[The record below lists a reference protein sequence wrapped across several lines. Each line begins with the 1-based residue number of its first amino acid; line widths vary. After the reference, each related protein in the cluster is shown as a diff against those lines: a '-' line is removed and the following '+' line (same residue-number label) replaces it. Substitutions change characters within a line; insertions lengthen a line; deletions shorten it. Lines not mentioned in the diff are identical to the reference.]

1 MGKDRHNTMQVDN
14 ADPVLSIDRRW
25 LKRTF
30 LGCLILV
37 LGSVSCRPDAGSTD
51 ISPTTEETNAPA
63 ATRTLPPTKTP
74 APSLTPTLSPIPACP
89 EPQGHL
95 EQGEYTSSLLREQVP
110 YLIYLPP
117 CYPDESRRYPVLYLL
132 HGFPFDETHW
142 YDLGFTAWV
151 DRAIATD
158 LLPGIL
164 MVMPRVPEP
173 LFTSSD
179 GGPGSYEAEF
189 IDDLLPAI
197 EQNYPVDSSPQA
209 RALAGVSRGGVWALE
224 IAFRHPDVFD
234 SVMALSPALNV
245 NYARPAYDPLLLAG
259 DDRRL
264 PSAIFLS
271 AGKGEPSFRQA
282 TEKLV
287 SLLEQ
292 QGIPHTYITSQ
303 GGHDREGWILVFDDM
318 LDFLAD
324 TWQN

>member
-1 MGKDRHNTMQVDN
+1 MRKDRHNTMQ
-14 ADPVLSIDRRW
+14 ADDTDSVLRIDPRG
-25 LKRTF
+25 LKRTL

-37 LGSVSCRPDAGSTD
+37 LGGVSCGPGAGSTD
-51 ISPTTEETNAPA
+51 VSPTTEATKAPA

-74 APSLTPTLSPIPACP
+74 APSLTPTLSPTAACP
-89 EPQGHL
+89 ELQGHL

-117 CYPDESRRYPVLYLL
+117 CYPDESRPYPVLYLL

-142 YDLGFTAWV
+142 YDLGFTEWV
-151 DRAIATD
+151 DRAIATNF
-158 LLPGIL
+158 LPGIL
-164 MVMPRVPEP
+164 MVMPRAPEP

-197 EQNYPVDSSPQA
+197 EQNYPIDTRPQM

-224 IAFRHPDVFD
+224 IAFRHTDVFD
-234 SVMALSPALNV
+234 TVIALSPALNV

-259 DDRRL
+259 DDRPL
-264 PSAIFLS
+264 PAAIFLS

-287 SLLEQ
+287 ALLEQ
-292 QGIPHTYITSQ
+292 QGIPHTYISSQ
-303 GGHDREGWILVFDDM
+303 GGHDHEGWILVFDDM

-324 TWQN
+324 KWQN

>member
-1 MGKDRHNTMQVDN
+1 ME
-14 ADPVLSIDRRW
+14 SIPQTDRRV
-25 LKRTF
+25 LKCM
-30 LGCLILV
+30 LYLMGCIVLV
-37 LGSVSCRPDAGSTD
+37 IGGTSCNPAGDATVA
-51 ISPTTEETNAPA
+51 PTAE
-63 ATRTLPPTKTP
+63 ATRTPQATQTLPPSKTP
-74 APSLTPTLSPIPACP
+74 APSLTPTLSPTPVCLEQHGRI
-89 EPQGHL
+89 

-142 YDLGFTAWV
+142 VDLGFTEWV
-151 DRAIATD
+151 DRAISTD
-158 LLPGIL
+158 MLPGIL
-164 MVMPRVPEP
+164 MVMPRAPEP

-179 GGPGSYEAEF
+179 GGPDSYEAEF

-197 EQNYPVDSSPQA
+197 EQNYPVDSRARA
-209 RALAGVSRGGVWALE
+209 RALVGVSRGGVWALE

-234 SVMALSPALNV
+234 AVMALSPALNV
-245 NYARPAYDPLLLAG
+245 NHARPAYDPLLLASG
-259 DDRRL
+259 DRRL

-292 QGIPHTYITSQ
+292 QGIPHTYIFSQ
-303 GGHDREGWILVFDDM
+303 GGHNREGWILVFDDM

-324 TWQN
+324 AWQK